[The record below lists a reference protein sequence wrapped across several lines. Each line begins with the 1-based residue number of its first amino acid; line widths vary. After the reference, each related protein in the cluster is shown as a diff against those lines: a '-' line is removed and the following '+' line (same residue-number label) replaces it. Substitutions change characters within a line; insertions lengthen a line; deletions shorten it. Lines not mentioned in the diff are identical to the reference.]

1 VSLNAESRLVTS
13 VIAGRAKDYD
23 GHKLK
28 KLVEKDLNKGTKA
41 MMMEK
46 IITNWRVKGLTQP

>member
-46 IITNWRVKGLTQP
+46 IITI